1 MIVRLIAANNKV
13 DLMARLHAASPE
25 FGKHKAAAESVHSA
39 YLAVQQL
46 QVIVQVIREGNK
58 AWIVK

>member
-1 MIVRLIAANNKV
+1 
-13 DLMARLHAASPE
+13 MARLHAASPE